1 MKRRTS
7 PDRDGRAMTA
17 GEAHDEQTLEGQAS
31 VRVLKDEG
39 SIAFLEWSGQSFLSL
54 FAALP

>member
-1 MKRRTS
+1 
-7 PDRDGRAMTA
+7 MTA
-17 GEAHDEQTLEGQAS
+17 GAVHDERTLEGQAS
-31 VRVLKDEG
+31 VHILKDEG

>member
-1 MKRRTS
+1 
-7 PDRDGRAMTA
+7 MTA
-17 GEAHDEQTLEGQAS
+17 GEAHDERTFEGQAS